1 MAEPQSRTPPQGP
14 ILVTAFERFAS
25 PGKTL
30 RPGPMGRENESEEA
44 LRAFGDHARGR
55 CDLVVLPV
63 DARCEVQLARA
74 LHRNPAGV
82 VAMGEA
88 SLPGDWDTNV
98 EVRAWDRLVVAS
110 QTIPQRAAGPSP
122 RAPSEAFFSS
132 PFAASLPLLPG
143 MEREDRIGS
152 YWCNRAYY
160 RVLEWCLRFERP
172 ALFLHLRAG
181 GDRGRHVAHLEH
193 AVAAM
198 ERQVGTGAGAA

>member
-1 MAEPQSRTPPQGP
+1 
-14 ILVTAFERFAS
+14 
-25 PGKTL
+25 
-30 RPGPMGRENESEEA
+30 
-44 LRAFGDHARGR
+44 LRAFGDRARGR

-88 SLPGDWDTNV
+88 SLPGAWDTNV
-98 EVRAWDRLVVAS
+98 EVRAWDRLVAAS
-110 QTIPQRAAGPSP
+110 RAAGPSP

-152 YWCNRAYY
+152 WWCNRAYY

-172 ALFLHLRAG
+172 AVFLHLRAG

-198 ERQVGTGAGAA
+198 EREAAPGS